1 MRKILL
7 FIPLFVFLILGVF
20 FYLQL
25 GKDTQYMPS
34 ALIGKKVPDFK
45 LVSLETDQL
54 LTQEDLPKQAYLINF
69 WGTWCPACHVEHPFL
84 VELAEQGVTLVG
96 VDYKDEKALAEQ
108 WLSEKGNPYTMIL
121 MDELGHFGVDLG
133 VTGAPETFV
142 VNRSGDIVYR
152 HQGPITVENWPEIRG
167 YLQ

>member
-7 FIPLFVFLILGVF
+7 FIPFFVFLILGVF

-152 HQGPITVENWPEIRG
+152 HQGPITAENWPEIRG

>member
-7 FIPLFVFLILGVF
+7 FIPLVIFLILGVF

-34 ALIGKKVPDFK
+34 ALIGQKVPNFK
-45 LVSLETDQL
+45 LVSLETDQV
-54 LTQEDLPKQAYLINF
+54 LTQENLPKRPYLINF
-69 WGTWCPACHVEHPFL
+69 WGTWCPACHIEHPFL
-84 VELAEQGVTLVG
+84 VALSEQGVTLVG
-96 VDYKDEKALAEQ
+96 IDYKDEKSLAEQ
-108 WLSEKGNPYTMIL
+108 WLIEKGNPYTIIL
-121 MDELGHFGVDLG
+121 MDELGRFGVDLG

-142 VNRSGDIVYR
+142 VNRSGQIVYR
-152 HQGPITVENWPEIRG
+152 HQGPINANNWPEIKG

>member
-45 LVSLETDQL
+45 LVSLETGQL

-108 WLSEKGNPYTMIL
+108 WLAEKGNPYSMIL

-142 VNRSGDIVYR
+142 VNSYGDIVYR
-152 HQGPITVENWPEIRG
+152 HQGPIAAENWPEIRG

>member
-7 FIPLFVFLILGVF
+7 FIPLVIFLILSVF

-25 GKDTQYMPS
+25 GNDTQYMPS
-34 ALIGKKVPDFK
+34 ALIGKKVPSFK
-45 LVSLETDQL
+45 LVSLETDET
-54 LTQEDLPKQAYLINF
+54 LTQEDLPKQPYLINF

-84 VELAEQGVTLVG
+84 VTLAEEGVTLVG
-96 VDYKDEKALAEQ
+96 VDYKDEKSLAEQ
-108 WLSEKGNPYTMIL
+108 WLIEKGNPYAMIL
-121 MDELGHFGVDLG
+121 MDELGYFGVDLG

-142 VNRSGDIVYR
+142 VNRSGQIVYR
-152 HQGPITVENWPEIRG
+152 HQGPINADNWPEIKG

>member
-1 MRKILL
+1 MRKVLL

-84 VELAEQGVTLVG
+84 VELAKQGITLVG
-96 VDYKDEKALAEQ
+96 VDYKDEKVLAEQ
-108 WLSEKGNPYTMIL
+108 WLNEKGNPYTMIL

-142 VNRSGDIVYR
+142 VSGLGYIVYR
-152 HQGPITVENWPEIRG
+152 HQGPITAENWSEIRG